1 MPDVSGVPGGSSPN
15 QVGQFYVPQS
25 EWNPNPLDEDL
36 YSPPTLNRPIVSS
49 LFLAASFLVP
59 WAGSYDE
66 SVIPLPLDEESW
78 IAPVLPPQRFLQP
91 VLGAN
96 DEIVTPLPTVVD
108 EEYNHKAPVIWP
120 QQFVRLTW
128 PDEDT
133 VVNLQGIDN
142 DEWAPKLVPQLKF
155 GSLLLWTGSD
165 ELPVAPADE
174 TEWLPGATRSGWLN
188 SASKLA
194 NSPQDEIER
203 LTTADDEGWLPPSTK
218 TPWQSSLAND
228 PSGDFAQA
236 PPVFEEDSWI
246 PVPPVFVTTV
256 KLLVG
261 GSEPLDV
268 ALVVVDEDYNL
279 QVSKNV
285 TSWYPRIVSDST
297 DYPVPTA
304 SVLDEE
310 SWIPVP
316 PIFVT
321 NVRLLVGGIEPP
333 PDVTTIVDEDYKLQV
348 SRLVSVWTPSLV
360 SDPTDYPVPVAL
372 AIDELP
378 QGVTLVPPVIIS
390 LISPWS
396 YGGGGDESV
405 TAVGVVDEDY
415 LVRVSKNV
423 ISWYP
428 SLVSDPTDYSIPI
441 AIAFD
446 ELAQG
451 VTLVP
456 PVVISVVSPW
466 SYGGGEDAAPSSA
479 IESEWINPVVPIT
492 LKYDARFVSRDS
504 GELALFVSI
513 IGDEPYDIAHIPLQI
528 LVGPK
533 VWSFD
538 QSEIV
543 PAVIAPPIVS
553 EDYAFVYIPKP
564 RVVVQ
569 LSQWLFEQHE
579 TFTPAPPEVCIEG
592 PVSVTITVETPGGS
606 VITLEGPMVITLA
619 SESPTALGVTL
630 EEASPL
636 SLVREVPTETEC
648 ND

>member
-1 MPDVSGVPGGSSPN
+1 MPDVTGVPGGASPN
-15 QVGQFYVPQS
+15 QVGQFYVPLS

-36 YSPPTLNRPIVSS
+36 YSPPTLNYPIVSS

-66 SVIPLPLDEESW
+66 AVIPLPLDEESW
-78 IAPVLPPQRFLQP
+78 IAPVLPLQRFLQP

-96 DEIVTPLPTVVD
+96 DDVVTPLPAVVD

-120 QQFVRLTW
+120 QQFVRLSW
-128 PDEDT
+128 PDEDV

-142 DEWAPKLVPQLKF
+142 DEWAPKLVPQIKF

-174 TEWLPGATRSGWLN
+174 TEWLPKATKSSWLN
-188 SASKLA
+188 PSAGLA
-194 NSPQDEIER
+194 NSIQD
-203 LTTADDEGWLPPSTK
+203 
-218 TPWQSSLAND
+218 D
-228 PSGDFAQA
+228 PIQA

-246 PVPPVFVTTV
+246 PVPPVFISSV
-256 KLLVG
+256 KLLIG
-261 GSEPLDV
+261 GSEPLAP
-268 ALVVVDEDYNL
+268 ALVVVDEDYKLEVN
-279 QVSKNV
+279 KYV

-297 DYPVPTA
+297 DYPVPT
-304 SVLDEE
+304 SVVLDEE
-310 SWIPVP
+310 AWIPVP
-316 PIFVT
+316 PVFVT
-321 NVRLLVGGIEPP
+321 NVKLLVGGVEPP
-333 PDVTTIVDEDYKLQV
+333 PNVTTIVDEDYKLQV
-348 SRLVSVWTPSLV
+348 SKLVSIWTPSLV

-372 AIDELP
+372 AFDELA
-378 QGVTLVPPVIIS
+378 QGVTLVPPVTIS

-396 YGGGGDESV
+396 YGGGDESV
-405 TAVGVVDEDY
+405 DAVGIVDEDY
-415 LVRVSKNV
+415 SVQVSKNV
-423 ISWYP
+423 INWHP
-428 SLVSDPTDYSIPI
+428 SLVSDPTDYPIPI

-479 IESEWINPVVPIT
+479 IESEWINPVAPVV
-492 LKYDARFVSRDS
+492 LKYDAQFVSRDS
-504 GELALFVSI
+504 GELALFISI

-528 LVGPK
+528 LVGPR

-579 TFTPAPPEVCIEG
+579 IFTPAPPEVCIEG

-619 SESPTALGVTL
+619 SEVPTALGITL
-630 EEASPL
+630 EGASPL
-636 SLVREVPTETEC
+636 FTSTETPTETEC